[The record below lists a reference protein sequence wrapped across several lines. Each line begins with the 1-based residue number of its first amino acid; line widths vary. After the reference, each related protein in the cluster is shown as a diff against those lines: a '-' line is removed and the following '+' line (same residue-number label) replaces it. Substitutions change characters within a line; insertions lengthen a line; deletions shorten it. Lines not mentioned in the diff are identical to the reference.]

1 MRLTAI
7 LISVVVLLMTGVLSV
22 TCTQQDA
29 IEAVAPVSVRV
40 RSVPPKTIPR
50 RTSTSGGGRGGRY
63 SSSSSGGK

>member
-7 LISVVVLLMTGVLSV
+7 LISVVVLLMTSVLSV

-29 IEAVAPVSVRV
+29 IDAVAPVSVRV
-40 RSVPPKTIPR
+40 RSVPPKIIPR